1 MNHDR
6 DSAIGT
12 KTAAAGISVAGAISL
27 YQYAPEYL
35 LFGSVIATFIT
46 LFVLQILVL
55 LAYDIVIYPNFLS
68 PLRHLPTPPVSYHI
82 CLGAGP
88 LKIVF

>member
-6 DSAIGT
+6 DSGIGT

-35 LFGSVIATFIT
+35 LFGSVIATLIT
-46 LFVLQILVL
+46 LFALQILVL
-55 LAYDIVIYPNFLS
+55 LAYEIVIYPNFLS

-82 CLGAGP
+82 LLRSCSV
-88 LKIVF
+88 KIVF